1 MHIKIADSND
11 LPALWNIEKTS
22 FNASRRFSFE
32 SLKHSL
38 KTEHQDVFVASKD
51 SMTVGYSIVFKH
63 EKSHRIYSMAVDPA
77 YRNMGIGK
85 NLMKH
90 MIETSKASGVTS
102 MTLEAD
108 ADNTVLIGFYQ
119 SFGFE
124 VTKTWIDYYGPN
136 EPAYRMTLFFDGD
149 PPVRKR
155 VMTNVVVTDLDL
167 SWLKTIEN
175 ITVID
180 AKSYIGEERY
190 QHMKGIRVFNLCSS
204 YHYQSI
210 GYYVSLLASARLQR
224 VIPNVTTI
232 KDFTDHL
239 IVQSIGDEVHD
250 LIQKTLK
257 PVETNRITMTS
268 SFGYTPHK
276 NYRQLIKGL
285 YHLFESPFLE
295 FTFEKSLSWHL
306 VKVDPIAIS
315 DIQTDSFIEDA
326 AIRYFQQKRF
336 NISRFKDYLYDLA
349 ILIDPDEIAPPS
361 DRIALRKFKRAAD
374 QMGFFTEFITKK
386 DYHRLS
392 EFDALFIRTTTNV
405 NDYTYQFSRY
415 AFAEGL
421 AVIDDPWSILK
432 CSNKLFLTES
442 MRKIGI
448 RIPKTLFAG
457 NQTNLDDLIAELG
470 FPMILKQPDSAF
482 SLGVFQVHDK
492 TELKGKLDELFGI
505 SALVVA
511 QAFIPSAF
519 DWRIGI
525 LDGKPL
531 FACTYHMARNHWQII
546 NWNSKKKQEQ
556 SGRVETYRLEDVPK
570 DILDVAT
577 RAACAMGDGLYGVDI
592 KVSNGSIYVIEVNDN
607 PNIDNQTED
616 RVLKDELYKTVIRSL
631 LTRIENARGQKR
643 NVS

>member
-1 MHIKIADSND
+1 MHVKIAESKDFF
-11 LPALWNIEKTS
+11 ALWHIEKAS
-22 FNASRRFSFE
+22 FNASRRCSAE

-38 KTEHQDVFVASKD
+38 KSEHQDVFVVLKD
-51 SMTVGYSIVFKH
+51 AMTVGYSIVFKH
-63 EKSHRIYSMAVDPA
+63 AKSHRIYSMAVDPT
-77 YRNMGIGK
+77 YRNMGVGK
-85 NLMKH
+85 HLMNH
-90 MIETSKASGVTS
+90 MIATSKASGVKS

-108 ADNTVLIGFYQ
+108 AANTLLIDFYRL
-119 SFGFE
+119 FGFE
-124 VTKTWIDYYGPN
+124 VTETRVDYYGPN
-136 EPAYRMTLFFDGD
+136 EPAYRMTLFFDGN
-149 PPVRKR
+149 PPVRRR
-155 VMTNVVVTDLDL
+155 VMTNIVVTDLDL
-167 SWLKTIEN
+167 FWLNTIEN

-180 AKSYIGEERY
+180 AKSYIDDERY

-204 YHYQSI
+204 YRYQSI

-268 SFGYTPHK
+268 SFGHTPLK
-276 NYRQLIKGL
+276 DYRKLIKRL

-295 FTFEKSLSWHL
+295 FTFEKGLEWHL

-315 DIQTDSFIEDA
+315 DIRIDPFIEDA

-336 NISRFKDYLYDLA
+336 NVTRFKDYLYDLA

-361 DRIALRKFKRAAD
+361 DPIALKKFKHAAD
-374 QMGFFTEFITKK
+374 QMGFFTEFITRK
-386 DYHRLS
+386 DYHRLA

-442 MRKIGI
+442 MRKNGI
-448 RIPKTLFAG
+448 RIPNTLFVSE
-457 NQTNLDDLIAELG
+457 QTNLDDLIAELG

-492 TELKGKLDELFGI
+492 SELKGKLDDLFGI
-505 SALVVA
+505 SALVIA

-525 LDGKPL
+525 LDGTPL

-592 KVSNGSIYVIEVNDN
+592 KVSNESVYVIEVNDN

-616 RVLKDELYKTVIRSL
+616 RVLKDDLYKEVIQSL
-631 LTRIENARGQKR
+631 LKRIENARGQKR